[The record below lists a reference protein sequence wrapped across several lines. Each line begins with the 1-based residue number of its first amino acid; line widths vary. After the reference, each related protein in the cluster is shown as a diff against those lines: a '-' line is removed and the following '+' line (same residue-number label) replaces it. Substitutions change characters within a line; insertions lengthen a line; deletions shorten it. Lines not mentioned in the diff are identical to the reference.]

1 MTFYIRRSIC
11 PEAQACDNSLS
22 KYVKMH
28 ILTKI
33 LEEMELEACTIG
45 IWGHGKAEEAIV
57 LRRPC
62 DVLAEFMKH
71 F

>member
-1 MTFYIRRSIC
+1 
-11 PEAQACDNSLS
+11 
-22 KYVKMH
+22 MH

-62 DVLAEFMKH
+62 DVLAEVMKH
-71 F
+71 S